1 MIRAP
6 LSVATIG
13 LFLVWVPQSVHADL
27 SGEIRRAEKQME
39 ALDRH
44 SEKLFLDRM
53 IDHLYE
59 IFPDKCQELCSKG
72 KIRELARQGLEQAR
86 GYGIDTE
93 EDVALYVDI
102 MFGIGPDFPEGEDM
116 AWARSI
122 LENEGLIGPAKMD
135 LILQRLEKKL
145 AAEES
150 EEGAEG

>member
-1 MIRAP
+1 MLVIRK
-6 LSVATIG
+6 
-13 LFLVWVPQSVHADL
+13 
-27 SGEIRRAEKQME
+27 KQIE
-39 ALDRH
+39 ALDRQ

-59 IFPDKCQELCSKG
+59 IFPDRCEELGSKAQ
-72 KIRELARQGLEQAR
+72 IRDMARQGLIQAR

-93 EDVALYVDI
+93 QDVALYVDI
-102 MFGIGPDFPEGEDM
+102 MFGIGPDFPDGEDM

-122 LENEGLIGPAKMD
+122 LENEGLRGPAKMEF
-135 LILQRLEKKL
+135 ILQRLEKML

>member
-1 MIRAP
+1 MTAGMLVIRK
-6 LSVATIG
+6 
-13 LFLVWVPQSVHADL
+13 
-27 SGEIRRAEKQME
+27 KQIE
-39 ALDRH
+39 ALDRQ

-59 IFPDKCQELCSKG
+59 IFPDKCEELGSKG
-72 KIRELARQGLEQAR
+72 KIRELARQGLERAQ

-102 MFGIGPDFPEGEDM
+102 MFGIGPGFPEGEDM
-116 AWARSI
+116 HWARSI
-122 LENEGLIGPAKMD
+122 LENEGLNGPAKMD